1 MKRAP
6 NSRAKQLV
14 LLVWVLVLIFYIYIS
29 YDYVRVQMTD
39 DKFADA
45 LQHVVQVAGTERRA
59 YKEIRALVLVRAE
72 ELGVPVRV
80 EQIAIKGSGP
90 SLNVTVGYDVDIDVP
105 IFSRGFYS
113 KHYEHKASYRQGF

>member
-1 MKRAP
+1 MKSAAK
-6 NSRAKQLV
+6 SRGKQLV

-45 LQHVVQVAGTERRA
+45 LQHIVQVAGTERRT
-59 YKEIRALVLVRAE
+59 YKEIRSLILVRAE
-72 ELGVPVRV
+72 DLGLPIRV

-90 SLNVTVGYDVDIDVP
+90 SLNVTVDYDVDIDIP
-105 IFSRGFYS
+105 IFRHGFYS